1 MYNRLMQNSA
11 YQIRLCNSCGLR
23 YPLMD
28 GNAFGTRCPLCMGET
43 RLILSREL
51 SYEPKRPTRPPG
63 TLPKYDRQNW
73 IKNKKPE
80 IVFGEGQGGAFAVLL
95 DNIRSAWNVGSIF
108 RSADGFGFAHAYLC
122 GITPTPDIEAVTKTS
137 LGAEDSV
144 PWSYH
149 KDAVKLVKGLKKE
162 GWKIWALEDDERA
175 KEIRGDP
182 ESEKHKVVLIIGS
195 EVTGVNPELL
205 ELCDEV
211 FYIPMRGV
219 KKSFN
224 VAMAFSIAAYALNG

>member
-1 MYNRLMQNSA
+1 MYNHYMQNSA

-28 GNAFGTRCPLCMGET
+28 GHTFGTRCPICMGDT

-51 SYEPKRPTRPPG
+51 VYEPKHVRPASSSG
-63 TLPKYDRQNW
+63 TNHTGL
-73 IKNKKPE
+73 
-80 IVFGEGQGGAFAVLL
+80 AVLL

-137 LGAEDSV
+137 LGAENSV

-149 KDAVKLVKGLKKE
+149 KDAVKLVKGLKIE
-162 GWKIWALEDDERA
+162 GWKIWALEECDGA
-175 KEIRGDP
+175 KPIAGASLP
-182 ESEKHKVVLIIGS
+182 KSNKPIVLVAGS
-195 EVTGVNPELL
+195 EVTGVDPELL
-205 ELCDEV
+205 KLADKI
-211 FYIPMRGV
+211 FYIPMRGE

-224 VAMAFSIAAYALNG
+224 VAMAFSIAAYSIRNPKP